1 MKKLDFNSIQRPT
14 LELTMRDDART
25 VLHVTVPSE
34 QLIRELLTFAEEMKE
49 VLEKKD
55 GRAIEA
61 AFELMA
67 KLMSCNEEYKT
78 VTAQDLRNVYRF
90 SLSDMI
96 IFTQAYLEFINE
108 INNAKN

>member
-1 MKKLDFNSIQRPT
+1 MKKLDFNSIQQPT

-25 VLHVTVPSE
+25 VLHVTTPSE

-49 VLEKKD
+49 ILEKKD

-61 AFELMA
+61 SFDLMA
-67 KLMSCNEEYKT
+67 KLMSCNEEYIT
-78 VTAQDLRNVYRF
+78 LTAKDLRDIYRF
-90 SLSDMI
+90 TLSDMI